1 MNGFLL
7 SAMRGDSSGQTPRN
21 HHNEPGQQMTYNEA
35 LDAEVTREEARREIA
50 KYDVPGGFELF
61 LQEVGDK
68 AEYLGREVLDW
79 LGH

>member
-1 MNGFLL
+1 
-7 SAMRGDSSGQTPRN
+7 
-21 HHNEPGQQMTYNEA
+21 MTYNEA
-35 LDAEVTREEARREIA
+35 LDAKVTREEARREIA